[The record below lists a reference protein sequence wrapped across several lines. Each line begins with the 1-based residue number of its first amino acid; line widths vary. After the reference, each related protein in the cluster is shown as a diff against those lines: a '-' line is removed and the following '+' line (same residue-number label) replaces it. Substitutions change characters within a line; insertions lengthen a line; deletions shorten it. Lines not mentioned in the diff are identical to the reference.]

1 MQFFVAS
8 TGGDYI
14 YGVPSREPGVAAT
27 AGVLDS
33 YRMVLG
39 SRDPNPITNPNPNP
53 SLTRTQPSP

>member
-53 SLTRTQPSP
+53 SLTRTQPEP